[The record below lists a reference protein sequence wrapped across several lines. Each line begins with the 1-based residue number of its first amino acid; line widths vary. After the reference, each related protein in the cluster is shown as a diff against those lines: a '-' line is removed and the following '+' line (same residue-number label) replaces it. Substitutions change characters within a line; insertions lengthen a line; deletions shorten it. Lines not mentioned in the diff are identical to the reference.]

1 MSILQKLT
9 EGVQSRDMQAEGAAL
24 LNKWEATGLL
34 EGLNEGNQKQGMA
47 VLLENQAK
55 ELLREASSMAAGDV
69 EGFAAVAFPIVR
81 RVFGGLIANDLVS
94 VQPMS
99 LPSGLIFFL
108 DFTHNAGR
116 AGFGPDTSLYG
127 GGVVGRNI
135 IDGVTDITETGFYGL
150 RSGYGN
156 ATGSVASAG
165 AIASV
170 DSVANPETSSDLDYD
185 PDLKGKFV
193 VRMRPDAAD
202 FSATD
207 LAQIDPGAARAITL
221 EFGAAGNPETQAGGY
236 DQTATIPG
244 ADASVVVVDDGT
256 ASRGILG
263 TGIRGDLLIAIKA
276 NTAQTVAGQAFA
288 SNDILVARLRQQKRL
303 TQVTTATNSEGLKAV
318 TNVSRLVFTLESAGF
333 HDDSAAGTSDLAV
346 ANLANLT
353 TVAESGATTALTPS
367 QALATAL
374 AAGLASL
381 SLSLEAP
388 TRDDINASS
397 NGLGALVAGAMPLEE
412 ATNVAQASGAAAS
425 GAAGGKNAIAEIDIK
440 VDSVAVTA
448 QTKKLKA
455 KWTPELGQDL
465 NAYHNLDAEVE
476 LTGILSEQIALEID
490 RELLGELVDGATA
503 GTRYWSRAPGL
514 FVDSTGTEIGASSA
528 APDFTGT
535 VSEWY
540 ETLIETIN
548 DVSAQIHRKTLRG
561 GANFVVCSPEVANIL
576 EFTSGFRASV
586 TADQDRGTIG
596 AVRAGSLSKKFD
608 VYVDPYFLRNVL
620 LVGRKGSS
628 FLESGFVYAPYVP
641 LQVTP
646 TIFGTEDFVPRK
658 GVMTRYAKKMVRPD
672 MYGLVIVRGL
682 LGEAGATS

>member
-9 EGVQSRDMQAEGAAL
+9 EGVQSRDLRAEGAAL

-34 EGLNEGNQKQGMA
+34 EGLNDGQAKQGMA

-81 RVFGGLIANDLVS
+81 RVFGGLIANDLIS

-108 DFTHNAGR
+108 DFTHEGQQ
-116 AGFGPDTSLYG
+116 AGFGAGSSLYG
-127 GGVVGRNI
+127 GGVVGKEI
-135 IDGVTDITETGFYGL
+135 VDGVSDITETGFYGL
-150 RSGYGN
+150 RSGYAAAKSDVKI
-156 ATGSVASAG
+156 ATPAVADV
-165 AIASV
+165 I
-170 DSVANPETSSDLDYD
+170 ANPEDSSLLDYD
-185 PDLKGKFV
+185 V
-193 VRMRPDAAD
+193 
-202 FSATD
+202 D
-207 LAQIDPGAARAITL
+207 LAGETTIIRAKLEEGDFAVQAERELIDPGAARAVAGASRDAAEDGPATGTQGSGVRTIQKDNGNILLLHMGPVHGAGDNTD
-221 EFGAAGNPETQAGGY
+221 FGLSTDPKKASSIELQVIRRLSDFDTKTSTEGLKVVSGMRLVVKPVKVCENLTTAVAGNPGSTALVRAGLNSSASGFS
-236 DQTATIPG
+236 DAEVISLHDG
-244 ADASVVVVDDGT
+244 AG
-256 ASRGILG
+256 
-263 TGIRGDLLIAIKA
+263 
-276 NTAQTVAGQAFA
+276 
-288 SNDILVARLRQQKRL
+288 
-303 TQVTTATNSEGLKAV
+303 
-318 TNVSRLVFTLESAGF
+318 
-333 HDDSAAGTSDLAV
+333 AGTID
-346 ANLANLT
+346 
-353 TVAESGATTALTPS
+353 
-367 QALATAL
+367 
-374 AAGLASL
+374 AAAIAASL
-381 SLSLEAP
+381 KLSTFGLRFP
-388 TRDDINASS
+388 SRDDINAV
-397 NGLGALVAGAMPLEE
+397 GLGALAAGAMPLEE
-412 ATNVAQASGAAAS
+412 PAPSTGNRASGTDAS
-425 GAAGGKNAIAEIDIK
+425 KNTIAEIDIK
-440 VDSVAVTA
+440 VDSIAVTA

-455 KWTPELGQDL
+455 KWSPELGQDL

-514 FVDSTGTEIGASSA
+514 FVDSTGAQMGAQSA

-596 AVRAGSLSKKFD
+596 AVKAGSLSKKFD
-608 VYVDPYFLRNVL
+608 VYVDPYFLRNVV

-628 FLESGFVYAPYVP
+628 FLESGYVYAPYVP

-672 MYGLVIVRGL
+672 MYGLVVVRGL
-682 LGEAGATS
+682 LGEEG

>member
-1 MSILQKLT
+1 MSVLQKLT
-9 EGVQSRDMQAEGAAL
+9 EGVQHRDMQAEGAAL

-34 EGLNEGNQKQGMA
+34 EGLNDGQAKQGMA

-81 RVFGGLIANDLVS
+81 RVFGGLIANDLIS

-108 DFTHNAGR
+108 DFTHEGQS
-116 AGFGPDTSLYG
+116 AGFGAGSSLYG
-127 GGVVGRNI
+127 GGVVGKEI
-135 IDGVTDITETGFYGL
+135 VDGVQDITETGFYGL
-150 RSGYGN
+150 RSGY
-156 ATGSVASAG
+156 AG
-165 AIASV
+165 AKGPLTFSTPGTSEV
-170 DSVANPETSSDLDYD
+170 VANPDQSSNLDYD
-185 PDLKGKFV
+185 VDLKGETTIIRV
-193 VRMRPDAAD
+193 VSALADHTDAAER
-202 FSATD
+202 A
-207 LAQIDPGAARAITL
+207 LIDPGAARAVAGGALASADSSDGTSGVRSIAKPNGNIL
-221 EFGAAGNPETQAGGY
+221 LVAAGDNSTGG
-236 DQTATIPG
+236 IHG
-244 ADASVVVVDDGT
+244 LFGH
-256 ASRGILG
+256 
-263 TGIRGDLLIAIKA
+263 
-276 NTAQTVAGQAFA
+276 NTAVSAATSCEFQV
-288 SNDILVARLRQQKRL
+288 IRRLSKF
-303 TQVTTATNSEGLKAV
+303 TTATNGDGLKEV
-318 TNVSRLVFTLESAGF
+318 QGMRLVLKPVKVVQDVVTG
-333 HDDSAAGTSDLAV
+333 LA
-346 ANLANLT
+346 
-353 TVAESGATTALTPS
+353 GATNALVRDSLNALTDA
-367 QALATAL
+367 ALIAAHDANTDNDAIDAADIATTL
-374 AAGLASL
+374 GGSVFGL
-381 SLSLEAP
+381 EFP
-388 TRDDINASS
+388 VRDEISAQ
-397 NGLGALVAGAMPLEE
+397 GLGALAAGAMPLEE
-412 ATNVAQASGAAAS
+412 PAPSTGNR
-425 GAAGGKNAIAEIDIK
+425 AAGTDESKNTIAEIDIK
-440 VDSVAVTA
+440 VDSIAVTA

-455 KWTPELGQDL
+455 KWSPELGQDL

-514 FVDSTGTEIGASSA
+514 FVDSTGAELGARSA

-608 VYVDPYFLRNVL
+608 VYVDPYFLRNVI

-628 FLESGFVYAPYVP
+628 FLESGYVYAPYVP

-672 MYGLVIVRGL
+672 MYGLVVVRGL
-682 LGEAGATS
+682 LGESGS